1 MIDWFAFVIVLV
13 ASLVGAGAVVSLYA
27 LGLRL
32 LTVGGR
38 TPVVAPAEFTD
49 AITVITP
56 EEAAKAAKR
65 AEKAAR
71 KSPLTDGQR
80 QLAHVGAW
88 ACFILSGV
96 AVLYG
101 IFLIVPALHGFV
113 A

>member
-1 MIDWFAFVIVLV
+1 MIDWWAFVIVLV

-38 TPVVAPAEFTD
+38 TPVVAPAAFTD
-49 AITVITP
+49 AITVVTP

-71 KSPLTDGQR
+71 KSPLSEGR
-80 QLAHVGAW
+80 KRAAVIAAW
-88 ACFILSGV
+88 VCFGLSGF
-96 AVLYG
+96 AVLFG
-101 IFLIVPALHGFV
+101 IYLIVPALHGSGG
-113 A
+113 